1 MAIWLTSMM
10 RIGDSLLCVW
20 LRSLHGCRGL
30 RMRCLFQNS
39 VDFHGSVSFA
49 GPGTIRVLGPKKRT
63 AFAEGF
69 GHRVAIA
76 STSYNNDLVDFK
88 SVEGVKV
95 FQSPGGQAELLVK
108 VRLSVIMINLKL

>member
-1 MAIWLTSMM
+1 M
-10 RIGDSLLCVW
+10 
-20 LRSLHGCRGL
+20 
-30 RMRCLFQNS
+30 
-39 VDFHGSVSFA
+39 
-49 GPGTIRVLGPKKRT
+49 GPKRRT

-76 STSYNNDLVDFK
+76 STSYNNDLVEFK

-108 VRLSVIMINLKL
+108 VRLTVVLPS

>member
-1 MAIWLTSMM
+1 M
-10 RIGDSLLCVW
+10 LCVLALAPW
-20 LRSLHGCRGL
+20 ISGFTDE
-30 RMRCLFQNS
+30 MS
-39 VDFHGSVSFA
+39 SSEFHGSVSLA

-108 VRLSVIMINLKL
+108 VRLSVIMINMKLQIIVY

>member
-1 MAIWLTSMM
+1 M
-10 RIGDSLLCVW
+10 LLLVALPLGISCFKCP
-20 LRSLHGCRGL
+20 LH
-30 RMRCLFQNS
+30 NS
-39 VDFHGSVSFA
+39 VHFHVLASFA

-76 STSYNNDLVDFK
+76 STSYNNDMVEFK

-108 VRLSVIMINLKL
+108 VQMA

>member
-1 MAIWLTSMM
+1 MNNNITNETVALFC
-10 RIGDSLLCVW
+10 CVW
-20 LRSLHGCRGL
+20 LRSLHGFLGL
-30 RMRCLFQNS
+30 RMRFP
-39 VDFHGSVSFA
+39 VDFHGSASFA

-108 VRLSVIMINLKL
+108 VRLSVIMRL